1 MDVFGGQI
9 LVLIKFLHYLDLDL
23 AFDFDLD
30 FGFGFG
36 FDFDLEFNFDFDCI
50 GDVFSVFGVL

>member
-30 FGFGFG
+30 FGFGF
-36 FDFDLEFNFDFDCI
+36 DLEFNFDFDCI